1 MVIDAMTG
9 ITVAAMA
16 ATITVV
22 GSMTAAGPAITVATG
37 TITMA
42 TAAVMATDA
51 TAAITV
57 DRASPRRAGAIID
70 ATEAL

>member
-1 MVIDAMTG
+1 MVAEVVVIDAMTG

-22 GSMTAAGPAITVATG
+22 GSMTEAGAAITVATA

-42 TAAVMATDA
+42 AAVM
-51 TAAITV
+51 AAITV

-70 ATEAL
+70 ATEANS